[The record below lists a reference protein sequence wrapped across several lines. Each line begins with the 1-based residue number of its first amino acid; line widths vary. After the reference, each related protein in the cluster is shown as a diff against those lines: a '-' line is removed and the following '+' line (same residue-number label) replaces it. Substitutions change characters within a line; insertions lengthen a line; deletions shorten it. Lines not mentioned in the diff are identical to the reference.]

1 MTVTGQPEPFTGRH
15 ATVVVALLTI
25 AMGTG
30 TFPGFAFGV
39 LAPSITEDFGL
50 SRAAVGVLTTMFFLV
65 GGLGSVHAGRA
76 VDAIGARR
84 VMAASFVV
92 LTVATVGLG
101 LSPSYPL
108 MIASATLAG
117 VALATGNPVTNKIV
131 VERIDRQRRGVAMGV
146 KQAGVQAGAFLAGGV
161 LAPAASS
168 WGWRNAVV
176 STAIVPAL
184 GAVVTLVAIPRDVVS
199 GGTATTSLRVRVS
212 APIRRLAVYGFL
224 MGIGVS
230 AVNAY
235 LPLYGVEGVGIS
247 SVRAGSLIAL
257 MGVCGMIMR
266 VVWGWLSDRSGTFRG
281 YLAVMAFGG
290 AVSILAAVATSVA
303 GWNPNVLWLVAVGLG
318 VTAVTWNAV
327 GMIAVLASSRP
338 EQAGHASGVVVLGF
352 YSGFIP
358 GPLLFGAL
366 VDATGTYVTS
376 WGVVVVAFLL
386 AGGLITRPWPQYDP
400 TAQATMSR

>member
-1 MTVTGQPEPFTGRH
+1 MTGQPRSFTGRH
-15 ATVVVALLTI
+15 AAVVVALLTI

-39 LAPSITEDFGL
+39 LAPSITEEFGL

-84 VMAASFVV
+84 VMAASFAV
-92 LTVATVGLG
+92 LTVATLGLG
-101 LSPSYPL
+101 LSPNYPL
-108 MIASATLAG
+108 MVASASLAG
-117 VALATGNPVTNKIV
+117 VALATGNPVTNKII
-131 VERIDRQRRGVAMGV
+131 VERLSRQRRGVAMGV

-161 LAPAASS
+161 LAPAAST
-168 WGWRNAVV
+168 WGWRSAVV
-176 STAIVPAL
+176 STAIVSAL
-184 GAVVTLVAIPRDVVS
+184 GAVVTLIAIPRDVVS
-199 GGTATTSLRVRVS
+199 GGTATSLRVRVS
-212 APIRRLAVYGFL
+212 APIRRLAGYGFL
-224 MGIGVS
+224 MGIAVS

-235 LPLYGVEGVGIS
+235 LPLYAVEGVGIS
-247 SVRAGSLIAL
+247 SVRAGSLIAV

-327 GMIAVLASSRP
+327 GMIAVLASSEP

-366 VDATGTYVTS
+366 VDATGTYVAS
-376 WGVVVVAFLL
+376 WGVVVAAFLL
-386 AGGLITRPWPQYDP
+386 AGSLITRPWPQYDP
-400 TAQATMSR
+400 TAQTTVSR